1 MSAFNIL
8 GGLLGQNG
16 GGLGSILGKV
26 LNQDQGSQGG
36 QGSISDILGK
46 LQTQGSDMF
55 GRAQSQGSDILGKI
69 QEATSGDNA
78 VISSRDKTTLGAG
91 ALAILLGSKTDSSLA
106 KLGGLAA
113 LGTVAYKAF
122 QRWQEQQGTA
132 ADSSL
137 GNPSVGSLPPSNG
150 PAVDPQVPAEVE
162 QVSQALLVAMITA
175 AKADGHIQEE
185 EKAQLDANLARLT
198 DPQDRAWFQ
207 EEINRPVDPAYVASL
222 ATDPHIAAQMYALSL
237 AMCNEQNF
245 MEKAYLDELAKRLNL
260 DPSLKAELESEV
272 KNV

>member
-1 MSAFNIL
+1 MSALNIL
-8 GGLLGQNG
+8 GSLLGQNS
-16 GGLGSILGKV
+16 GGLGSILGKIAG
-26 LNQDQGSQGG
+26 QGGQGG
-36 QGSISDILGK
+36 QGSISDILGQ
-46 LQTQGSDMF
+46 LQSQGSDMF
-55 GRAQSQGSDILGKI
+55 GSAQSKGSDILGRI
-69 QEATSGDNA
+69 QDATSGDNS
-78 VISSRDKTTLGAG
+78 VLSGRDKTTLGAG

-122 QRWQEQQGTA
+122 QRWQEQQGA
-132 ADSSL
+132 EAGQLGSS
-137 GNPSVGSLPPSNG
+137 PVGSLPPSSA
-150 PAVDPQVPAEVE
+150 PAADPNVPAQVE
-162 QVSQALLVAMITA
+162 QASHALLVAMITA
-175 AKADGHIQEE
+175 AKADGHIQDD

-237 AMCNEQNF
+237 AMCDDLNF
-245 MEKAYLDELAKRLNL
+245 MEKAYLEELAKRLNL
-260 DPSLKAELESEV
+260 DPQLKAELESEV